1 VKKDRVIEQ
10 SHNGH
15 KELLRQNIGK
25 QLKKIEGIIEDLM
38 ADIDVKTLPLK
49 ERLDMTVRFV
59 ALYQRGIAVDN
70 SLDANRVANYE
81 SMAIESVIRRV
92 RAQEEREEF
101 RIIDAESAP
110 YLGIENNLDDWR
122 PDGTSP
128 LATDEDDLD
137 DWRPDGTSSLAM
149 DEDDL
154 DD

>member
-1 VKKDRVIEQ
+1 VKKDIDIEQ
-10 SHNGH
+10 PHNSH
-15 KELLRQNIGK
+15 KELLRQNIEK
-25 QLKKIEGIIEDLM
+25 QLKKLEGIIEDLM

-49 ERLDMTVRFV
+49 ERLDLIVRFI

-101 RIIDAESAP
+101 RIIDAETTP
-110 YLGIENNLDDWR
+110 YLEIENNQDDWR

-137 DWRPDGTSSLAM
+137 DERPDGTSPLAM
-149 DEDDL
+149 DEEEHK
-154 DD
+154 